1 VLNLI
6 KSISNRYSPRSF
18 GTMEVEKE
26 KLELIFEA
34 ARWAPSSFNNQP
46 WRFFVANKNENLNFY
61 NDIINCLTGFNKSW
75 ADTAPILIVTVVK
88 TTFDHNNLPNKHAW
102 HDLGLAVGNMLNQA
116 TEIGLFMH
124 QMAGIE
130 HDKIATLLN
139 LSSELEPVTVIA
151 LGYLGKIEDLPAEIQ
166 KVENE
171 KQRVRKQLSEI
182 IIYSP
187 LN

>member
-1 VLNLI
+1 MLNLI

-18 GTMEVEKE
+18 GSMEVEKE
-26 KLELIFEA
+26 KLDLIFEA
-34 ARWAPSSFNNQP
+34 ARWAPSAFNGQP
-46 WRFFVANKNENLNFY
+46 WRFFVADKNDNPDFY
-61 NDIINCLTGFNKSW
+61 NEIFNCLIGFNKSW
-75 ADTAPILIVTVVK
+75 ANSAPIFIVTVVK

-130 HDKIATLLN
+130 HDKIATSLN
-139 LSSELEPVTVIA
+139 LSPELEPVTVIA

-171 KQRVRKQLSEI
+171 KQRVRKQIPEI
-182 IIYSP
+182 VNYLP
-187 LN
+187 LK

>member
-6 KSISNRYSPRSF
+6 KSIINRYSPRSF
-18 GTMEVEKE
+18 GSMEVEKE

-34 ARWAPSSFNNQP
+34 ARWAPSAFNGQP
-46 WRFFVANKNENLNFY
+46 WRFFVADKNDNPDFY
-61 NDIINCLTGFNKSW
+61 NEIFNCLIGFNKSW
-75 ADTAPILIVTVVK
+75 ANTAPIFIVTVVK

>member
-1 VLNLI
+1 
-6 KSISNRYSPRSF
+6 
-18 GTMEVEKE
+18 M
-26 KLELIFEA
+26 
-34 ARWAPSSFNNQP
+34 
-46 WRFFVANKNENLNFY
+46 
-61 NDIINCLTGFNKSW
+61 
-75 ADTAPILIVTVVK
+75 
-88 TTFDHNNLPNKHAW
+88 PNKHAW

-124 QMAGIE
+124 QMAGID

-139 LSSELEPVTVIA
+139 LSPELEPVTVIA